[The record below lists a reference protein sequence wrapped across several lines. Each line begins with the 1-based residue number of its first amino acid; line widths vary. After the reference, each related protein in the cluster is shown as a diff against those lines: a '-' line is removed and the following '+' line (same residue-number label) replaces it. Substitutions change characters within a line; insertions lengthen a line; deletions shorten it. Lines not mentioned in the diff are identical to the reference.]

1 MEGSLFNLQAID
13 NDNKTDSENSDTNR
27 ISEKNESELNEDEIN
42 TDSKKNQIS
51 HKNNEIKNNNI
62 RNNVNEKSNVSGN
75 LNQLST
81 RRILTNQFDAYNPNN
96 ISIKLDIK
104 LKVGNFLTDHNNT
117 PKMIKYIFANIL
129 RKSSPIQNYNLI
141 LNQLITKKK
150 KFYDNQFPPNEN
162 SLIKGYNYF
171 TVNKYNMNKVIE
183 RTSLQKKFK
192 NLKWIRESDETLNKN
207 SNKSTIFYKNKIDT
221 EEIKIGEFSN
231 SNFISVLSA
240 LVYFPNIIKKLF
252 ITKEKNNQG
261 IFSINLC
268 KDGLLQEVLIDD
280 FFPVEKKTNKLV
292 FSSSKN
298 NSLWIQI
305 LEKSYAK
312 LNGSYNNIDIK
323 NIEGILRDFTYA
335 PVITL
340 DNSTDDLIEQL
351 NEAYEKNW
359 VILASKGD
367 TIASQELLS
376 ELGLNPNFDY
386 PILMVYTLTSEDLRN
401 GYPILDNSPFNDDNY
416 KTVIKI
422 KNLWSK
428 IEWIGDWSDASSF
441 WNESLRDKFC
451 YKENDNCFY
460 MDLKDFKHY
469 FSKIKICKFMNDYH
483 YKSILLYQKPK
494 SYTVVSFKIFEMYK
508 ETICQISL
516 IQEDKKDIYSN
527 KLDFM
532 ISRIILCKLNY
543 KNGINKIE
551 YLEGKMDQKKELI
564 IEKDLNE
571 GEYLLYCE
579 LSNIEN
585 ETSYVISIYSD
596 EEIELKKENNDL
608 FKNILENIFTSCAK
622 KQNICIRYDNDGA
635 PNCSKYSNSV
645 PEGFTYLYFENF
657 EEDATLIED
666 VKYTKFEGLEL
677 LKPFHGTSYHIEVG
691 PGKTQIILIK
701 HLQLNEYNLIFSY
714 QSCVYFGKKSLK
726 KLAKERG
733 KMTKRINKK
742 NGEECEIY
750 VYIYKYTFGLCYYYE
765 NFTKN
770 LRLKEKINIEKN
782 INIEFVGEKED
793 TNEIIVVVEPGG
805 NNFVE
810 LKGKNNLWKVQ
821 PRISYVIENINENNE
836 NE

>member
-1 MEGSLFNLQAID
+1 MEGSLFNLQAMT
-13 NDNKTDSENSDTNR
+13 NDDKTDSEDSETN
-27 ISEKNESELNEDEIN
+27 ENKSELKEDEIN
-42 TDSKKNQIS
+42 TDSKKNQTS
-51 HKNNEIKNNNI
+51 YNKEIKNEKNIDNNS
-62 RNNVNEKSNVSGN
+62 NDNVNQ
-75 LNQLST
+75 NQLST
-81 RRILTNQFDAYNPNN
+81 RRILTKQFDAYNPNN
-96 ISIKLDIK
+96 TSKKIDIK

-129 RKSSPIQNYNLI
+129 RKSSPIQNYNII
-141 LNQLITKKK
+141 LNQLINKNK
-150 KFYDNQFPPNEN
+150 KFYDNEFPPNEN

-171 TVNKYNMNKVIE
+171 SINKYNMNKIIE
-183 RTSLQKKFK
+183 KTPLQKKFK
-192 NLKWIRESDETLNKN
+192 TLKWIRESEETLNKN
-207 SNKSTIFYKNKIDT
+207 QNKTSIFYKNKIDT
-221 EEIKIGEFSN
+221 EEIKKGDFSN

-268 KDGLLQEVLIDD
+268 KDGLLQEVIIDD

-340 DNSTDDLIEQL
+340 DNSTDDLVEQL

-376 ELGLNPNFDY
+376 ELGLNPNFD
-386 PILMVYTLTSEDLRN
+386 
-401 GYPILDNSPFNDDNY
+401 YPILDNSPFNDDNY

-469 FSKIKICKFMNDYH
+469 FSKIKICKYMNDYY

-494 SYTVVSFKIFEMYK
+494 SYTVVTFKIFEMHK
-508 ETICQISL
+508 ETSCQISL

-527 KLDFM
+527 KLEFT
-532 ISRIILCKLNY
+532 ISRIILCKLN
-543 KNGINKIE
+543 NQNKIE
-551 YLEGKMDQKKELI
+551 YLEGKMDQKKEII

-579 LSNIEN
+579 LSNIDN

-596 EEIELKKENNDL
+596 EEVELKKENNDL
-608 FKNILENIFTSCAK
+608 FPNILENIFTSCAK
-622 KQNICIRYDNDGA
+622 IQNICIKYDNDGA

-657 EEDATLIED
+657 EDDATLIED

-691 PGKTQIILIK
+691 PGKTEIILIK

-714 QSCVYFGKKSLK
+714 QSCVSFGKKSLK

-733 KMTKRINKK
+733 KLTKRINKK

-821 PRISYVIENINENNE
+821 PRISYVIENIDEDNNNE
-836 NE
+836 NQ

>member
-1 MEGSLFNLQAID
+1 MNGPIFNLQQMD
-13 NDNKTDSENSDTNR
+13 NFENTDSDYSESNK
-27 ISEKNESELNEDEIN
+27 ISENNESELNEDEIN
-42 TDSKKNQIS
+42 TDSKKY
-51 HKNNEIKNNNI
+51 KNAEKKKDNSKILNNNY
-62 RNNVNEKSNVSGN
+62 NNNNQN
-75 LNQLST
+75 ANNQLST

-96 ISIKLDIK
+96 TSKKIDIK

-117 PKMIKYIFANIL
+117 PRMIKYIFANIL
-129 RKSSPIQNYNLI
+129 RKSSAIQNYKLI
-141 LNQLITKKK
+141 LNELIKTNK
-150 KFYDNQFPPNEN
+150 KFYDNQFPPNQN
-162 SLIKGYNYF
+162 SLIKGFNYF
-171 TVNKYNMNKVIE
+171 QVSKYNSEKISE
-183 RTSLQKKFK
+183 RTPLQKKFK
-192 NLKWIRESDETLNKN
+192 NIKWIRESDETFNKN
-207 SNKSTIFYKNKIDT
+207 GKNSPIFYKDKIDT
-221 EEIKIGEFSN
+221 EEIKRGEFSN

-240 LVYFPNIIKKLF
+240 LVYFPHIIKKLF
-252 ITKEKNNQG
+252 ITKEKNNKS
-261 IFSINLC
+261 IFSVNIC
-268 KDGLLQEVLIDD
+268 KDGLLKEVIIDD
-280 FFPVEKKTNKLV
+280 FFPVDIKSNKII

-298 NSLWIQI
+298 DSLWIPI

-340 DNSTDDLIEQL
+340 DNSTDDLVEQL

-359 VILASKGD
+359 IILASKGD

-376 ELGLNPNFDY
+376 ELGLNPDFDY
-386 PILMVYTLTSEDLRN
+386 PILMVYTLNSDDLRN
-401 GYPILDNSPFNDDNY
+401 GYPILDNTPFNDDNY

-441 WNESLRDKFC
+441 WNENLRDKFG

-469 FSKIKICKFMNDYH
+469 FSKIKICKFMNDYY

-494 SYTVVSFKIFEMYK
+494 NYCIVTFKIYEMHK
-508 ETICQISL
+508 ETLCQISL
-516 IQEDKKDIYSN
+516 IQEDRKDIYSN
-527 KLDFM
+527 KIDFA
-532 ISRIILCKLNY
+532 ISRIILCKLHNE
-543 KNGINKIE
+543 NGINKIE
-551 YLEGKMDQKKELI
+551 YFEGKMDQKKEII
-564 IEKDLNE
+564 IEKDLHE

-596 EEIELKKENNDL
+596 EEVELKREENDK
-608 FKNILENIFTSCAK
+608 FPNILENIFTSCAK
-622 KQNICIRYDNDGA
+622 IQNVCIKYDNDGA

-691 PGKTQIILIK
+691 PGKTEIILIK

-714 QSCVYFGKKSLK
+714 QSCVSFGKKSLM

-733 KMTKRINKK
+733 KLTKRINKK
-742 NGEECEIY
+742 NDEECDIF

-765 NFTKN
+765 NKTKN

-793 TNEIIVVVEPGG
+793 TNEIIIIVGPGE

-821 PRISYVIENINENNE
+821 PRISYVIENIDDEENKYE
-836 NE
+836 